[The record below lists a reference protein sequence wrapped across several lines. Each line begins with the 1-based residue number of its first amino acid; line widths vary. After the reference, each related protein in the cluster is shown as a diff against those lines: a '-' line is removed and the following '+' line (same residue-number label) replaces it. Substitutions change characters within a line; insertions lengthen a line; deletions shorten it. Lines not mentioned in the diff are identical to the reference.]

1 MEICGEGVLEPVG
14 RDAVIHWQYYPR
26 GSQCPSH
33 LTEVVGVF
41 RRHGARIS
49 SDRKRRRHSNAVL
62 SIVARDLK
70 QLDYHVET
78 GKRREEKVTVPVLFG
93 RNGEIEKSFDADA
106 YNKNRS
112 TVIEVEA
119 ASAVTGNQ
127 FLKDLFQASM
137 MEGVQYCVIAVRN
150 RSKATKDFD
159 TVCRFMDTMYA
170 SDRLRLPLDGILI
183 LGY

>member
-1 MEICGEGVLEPVG
+1 MEICGEGLLEPVG
-14 RDAVIHWQYYPR
+14 RIELIHWQYYPR

-33 LTEVVGVF
+33 LTEIVSVF
-41 RRHGARIS
+41 KRHGNRIS
-49 SDRKRRRHSNAVL
+49 SDRKRRRHSNDVL
-62 SIVARDLK
+62 SVVARDLK
-70 QLDYHVET
+70 QLDYRVEI

-93 RNGEIEKSFDADA
+93 RNGEVEKSFDADA
-106 YNKNRS
+106 YNKNLS

-137 MEGVQYCVIAVRN
+137 MEGVTYCVIAVRN

-159 TVCRFMDTMYA
+159 TVCRFMETMYA